1 MAFLRGR
8 DSQIQRRMA
17 FYVTGSDRVRSFERL
32 YNLIVKVAA
41 QGNRRRL
48 LEHFKS
54 YFAGAAG
61 MVSRSSDEGWADTD
75 LQRYMEQAT
84 ENAPLFIEAFYGAC
98 VSLASDDIH
107 TPDAAMINLI
117 LAKHDAGYKIELP
130 DLVVLREQTS
140 IAVEVLPPS
149 LSDQAQ
155 NIIQQSLQQS
165 QEYLTAGQ
173 YRQAVQE
180 ILWLLE
186 TVSTLFQGLTI
197 GTDTVEGK
205 YFNTIA
211 DELRTHQKGTTLE
224 RPLTWAK
231 TLHGYL
237 SSPTGGGVRHGANL
251 RADFSMQEN
260 EARLFCNLIRSYIS
274 FLLAEHVRFT
284 RSN

>member
-1 MAFLRGR
+1 
-8 DSQIQRRMA
+8 
-17 FYVTGSDRVRSFERL
+17 
-32 YNLIVKVAA
+32 
-41 QGNRRRL
+41 
-48 LEHFKS
+48 
-54 YFAGAAG
+54 
-61 MVSRSSDEGWADTD
+61 
-75 LQRYMEQAT
+75 
-84 ENAPLFIEAFYGAC
+84 
-98 VSLASDDIH
+98 
-107 TPDAAMINLI
+107 
-117 LAKHDAGYKIELP
+117 LP

-211 DELRTHQKGTTLE
+211 DELRTH
-224 RPLTWAK
+224 
-231 TLHGYL
+231 
-237 SSPTGGGVRHGANL
+237 
-251 RADFSMQEN
+251 
-260 EARLFCNLIRSYIS
+260 
-274 FLLAEHVRFT
+274 
-284 RSN
+284 

>member
-1 MAFLRGR
+1 M
-8 DSQIQRRMA
+8 
-17 FYVTGSDRVRSFERL
+17 
-32 YNLIVKVAA
+32 
-41 QGNRRRL
+41 
-48 LEHFKS
+48 
-54 YFAGAAG
+54 
-61 MVSRSSDEGWADTD
+61 
-75 LQRYMEQAT
+75 
-84 ENAPLFIEAFYGAC
+84 
-98 VSLASDDIH
+98 
-107 TPDAAMINLI
+107 
-117 LAKHDAGYKIELP
+117 
-130 DLVVLREQTS
+130 VVLREQTS

-197 GTDTVEGK
+197 GTDIVEGK

-224 RPLTWAK
+224 RSLTWAK

-237 SSPTGGGVRHGANL
+237 SSATGGGGPAWRQSSCRLLN
-251 RADFSMQEN
+251 
-260 EARLFCNLIRSYIS
+260 ARK
-274 FLLAEHVRFT
+274 
-284 RSN
+284 

>member
-1 MAFLRGR
+1 MAFHV
-8 DSQIQRRMA
+8 A
-17 FYVTGSDRVRSFERL
+17 GSDRVRSFERL
-32 YNLIVKVAA
+32 LQFDRKGRSSRQPPAIVGAF
-41 QGNRRRL
+41 QELFRGCRRNGLQLELRRRL
-48 LEHFKS
+48 GGYGFTEI
-54 YFAGAAG
+54 Y
-61 MVSRSSDEGWADTD
+61 D
-75 LQRYMEQAT
+75 QAT

-98 VSLASDDIH
+98 VSLTSHDIH
-107 TPDAAMINLI
+107 TPDAEMINQI

-130 DLVVLREQTS
+130 DLVALREQTS

-211 DELRTHQKGTTLE
+211 DELRTHHKGTTLE
-224 RPLTWAK
+224 RSLTWAK

-237 SSPTGGGVRHGANL
+237 SSPTGGGVRHGADL
-251 RADFSMQEN
+251 RVDFSMQEN

-274 FLLAEHVRFT
+274 FLLAEHVRLT

>member
-1 MAFLRGR
+1 LR
-8 DSQIQRRMA
+8 S
-17 FYVTGSDRVRSFERL
+17 T
-32 YNLIVKVAA
+32 
-41 QGNRRRL
+41 
-48 LEHFKS
+48 
-54 YFAGAAG
+54 
-61 MVSRSSDEGWADTD
+61 
-75 LQRYMEQAT
+75 
-84 ENAPLFIEAFYGAC
+84 
-98 VSLASDDIH
+98 
-107 TPDAAMINLI
+107 
-117 LAKHDAGYKIELP
+117 DAGYKIELP

-186 TVSTLFQGLTI
+186 TLSTLFQGLTI

-224 RPLTWAK
+224 RSLKWAK

-237 SSPTGGGVRHGANL
+237 SSATGGGGPAWRQ
-251 RADFSMQEN
+251 FSCRLLN
-260 EARLFCNLIRSYIS
+260 ARK
-274 FLLAEHVRFT
+274 
-284 RSN
+284 

>member
-1 MAFLRGR
+1 MAFRV
-8 DSQIQRRMA
+8 A
-17 FYVTGSDRVRSFERL
+17 GSDRGRSFERFL
-32 YNLIVKVAA
+32 QPDRESGRSRQPAAIVGALQKLFRGRCWNGL
-41 QGNRRRL
+41 QLEFRRRL
-48 LEHFKS
+48 GRYGLTEI
-54 YFAGAAG
+54 YGA
-61 MVSRSSDEGWADTD
+61 SDGKCPVV
-75 LQRYMEQAT
+75 YS
-84 ENAPLFIEAFYGAC
+84 FYGAC

-107 TPDAAMINLI
+107 TPGAEMINQI

-197 GTDTVEGK
+197 GTDTIEGK

-224 RPLTWAK
+224 RSLAWAK

-274 FLLAEHVRFT
+274 FLLAEHVRLT

>member
-1 MAFLRGR
+1 
-8 DSQIQRRMA
+8 MA

-32 YNLIVKVAA
+32 LQLDRKSRCPS
-41 QGNRRRL
+41 NRRQL
-48 LEHFKS
+48 LEHFKG

-61 MVSRSSDEGWADTD
+61 MVSNWSSDEGWADTD
-75 LQRYMEQAT
+75 LQRYMDQAT

-98 VSLASDDIH
+98 VSLTSDDIH
-107 TPDAAMINLI
+107 TPDAEMINQF

-130 DLVVLREQTS
+130 DLVALREQTS

-211 DELRTHQKGTTLE
+211 DELRTHNKGTTLE
-224 RPLTWAK
+224 RSLTWAK

-251 RADFSMQEN
+251 RADFSKKMKLVFS
-260 EARLFCNLIRSYIS
+260 AI
-274 FLLAEHVRFT
+274 
-284 RSN
+284 

>member
-1 MAFLRGR
+1 MAAILKFDGVWRFASPGPIVSGVSN
-8 DSQIQRRMA
+8 D
-17 FYVTGSDRVRSFERL
+17 FYS
-32 YNLIVKVAA
+32 LIGKVAA

-48 LEHFKS
+48 LEHFKG

-61 MVSRSSDEGWADTD
+61 MVHNWSSDEGWADTD
-75 LQRYMEQAT
+75 LQRYMEQAK

-98 VSLASDDIH
+98 ASLRSDDIH
-107 TPDAAMINLI
+107 TPDADMINQI

-130 DLVVLREQTS
+130 NLVAVREQPS
-140 IAVEVLPPS
+140 IAVEHLTPS
-149 LSDQAQ
+149 LSEQAQ
-155 NIIQQSLQQS
+155 NVVQQSLQQS
-165 QEYLTAGQ
+165 QDYLTAGQ

-205 YFNTIA
+205 YFNVIA
-211 DELRTHQKGTTLE
+211 DELRSHSKGTTLE
-224 RPLTWAK
+224 RSLTWAK

-237 SSPTGGGVRHGANL
+237 SSPTGGGVRHGADL
-251 RADFSMQEN
+251 RADISMQEN

-274 FLLAEHVRFT
+274 FLLAEHVRLT
-284 RSN
+284 GRI

>member
-1 MAFLRGR
+1 VAAILKFNGLWRFTSPGPIAAGVSN
-8 DSQIQRRMA
+8 D
-17 FYVTGSDRVRSFERL
+17 F
-32 YNLIVKVAA
+32 YNLIGKVVA
-41 QGNRRRL
+41 QGNRRQL
-48 LEHFKS
+48 LEHFKT

-61 MVSRSSDEGWADTD
+61 MVCSDEGWADTD
-75 LQRYMEQAT
+75 LRRYMDQAT

-98 VSLASDDIH
+98 VSLRTSDDTH
-107 TPDAAMINLI
+107 TPDAAMINQI
-117 LAKHDAGYKIELP
+117 LAKHDAGYKIEPP

-149 LSDQAQ
+149 LSEQAQ

-186 TVSTLFQGLTI
+186 TVSTLFQGLAI

-224 RPLTWAK
+224 RSLNVGKNPAWL
-231 TLHGYL
+231 
-237 SSPTGGGVRHGANL
+237 
-251 RADFSMQEN
+251 
-260 EARLFCNLIRSYIS
+260 S
-274 FLLAEHVRFT
+274 FLHRPVVASGTAPIFVQTFQCKKMKLVFSAI
-284 RSN
+284 

>member
-1 MAFLRGR
+1 MAFSVAAILKFNGAWRFTSPGPTAAGVSN
-8 DSQIQRRMA
+8 D
-17 FYVTGSDRVRSFERL
+17 F
-32 YNLIVKVAA
+32 YNLIGKVVA
-41 QGNRRRL
+41 QGNPRQL

-61 MVSRSSDEGWADTD
+61 MVSNWSSGEGWADTD

-107 TPDAAMINLI
+107 TPGAEMINQI

-197 GTDTVEGK
+197 GTDTIEGK
-205 YFNTIA
+205 YLTPSQTSFV
-211 DELRTHQKGTTLE
+211 RTKKGQRLS
-224 RPLTWAK
+224 AH
-231 TLHGYL
+231 LHGQKRCMAIFHHRPVVASGMAPIFVQTSQCKKMKL
-237 SSPTGGGVRHGANL
+237 V
-251 RADFSMQEN
+251 FS
-260 EARLFCNLIRSYIS
+260 AI
-274 FLLAEHVRFT
+274 
-284 RSN
+284 

>member
-1 MAFLRGR
+1 
-8 DSQIQRRMA
+8 
-17 FYVTGSDRVRSFERL
+17 
-32 YNLIVKVAA
+32 
-41 QGNRRRL
+41 
-48 LEHFKS
+48 
-54 YFAGAAG
+54 
-61 MVSRSSDEGWADTD
+61 
-75 LQRYMEQAT
+75 MEQAT

-98 VSLASDDIH
+98 VSLASDDMH
-107 TPDAAMINLI
+107 TSDAEMINQI

-186 TVSTLFQGLTI
+186 TLSTLSQGLTI
-197 GTDTVEGK
+197 VTDTVEGK

-211 DELRTHQKGTTLE
+211 AELRTHQKGTTLE
-224 RPLTWAK
+224 RSLTGQKRCMAIF
-231 TLHGYL
+231 HQR
-237 SSPTGGGVRHGANL
+237 PVVAVRHGANL
-251 RADFSMQEN
+251 RADFSVQEN

-274 FLLAEHVRFT
+274 FCWRNMFASLGVTKRT
-284 RSN
+284 G

>member
-1 MAFLRGR
+1 MAAILKFNGAWRFASPGP
-8 DSQIQRRMA
+8 IA
-17 FYVTGSDRVRSFERL
+17 TGVSNDF
-32 YNLIVKVAA
+32 YNLIGKVVA
-41 QGNRRRL
+41 QGNRRQL
-48 LEHFKS
+48 LEHFKI

-61 MVSRSSDEGWADTD
+61 MVSNWSSNESWADTD
-75 LQRYMEQAT
+75 LQKYMDQAT

-98 VSLASDDIH
+98 ESLRSGDDIH
-107 TPDAAMINLI
+107 TPDADMINHI

-130 DLVVLREQTS
+130 DLVALRGQAS

-149 LSDQAQ
+149 LSEQAQ

-165 QEYLTAGQ
+165 QEYLAAGQ

-211 DELRTHQKGTTLE
+211 DEHRAHQKGTTLE
-224 RPLTWAK
+224 RSLTWAK

-237 SSPTGGGVRHGANL
+237 SSPTGGGVRHGASL
-251 RADFSMQEN
+251 RTDVSMQEN
-260 EARLFCNLIRSYIS
+260 EARLFCNLIRSHIV
-274 FLLAEHVRFT
+274 FLLAEHARLS